1 MKQYNNRIF
10 NDYNQ
15 FLSDVPNNSDRI
27 SMKKEL
33 SPLIYEMQKYNINS
47 PYNFVDI
54 MMRFNLPREVIA
66 EFLKKMNDVLL
77 SNRLISK
84 TNAFEKNTILTYY
97 SLVEPQKMMNKFKEY
112 VKEKYPYFR
121 NKENLFTEINKEI
134 IKIKDKITE
143 ANENS
148 DSDGFENLYD
158 SPGSPDTMEQF
169 SIIDETEIHNDVF
182 DFDGIEPFDNFN
194 EDIFGVGL
202 Y

>member
-10 NDYNQ
+10 NDFNE
-15 FLSDVPNNSDRI
+15 FLSDIPNNPDRK

-33 SPLIYEMQKYNINS
+33 SPLIHEMQKYNINS

-66 EFLKKMNDVLL
+66 GFLKKMNDGSL

-112 VKEKYPYFR
+112 VTEKYPYFR
-121 NKENLFTEINKEI
+121 NKDNLFTEINKEI
-134 IKIKDKITE
+134 IKITE
-143 ANENS
+143 TNKNT
-148 DSDGFENLYD
+148 DSDDFENLNN
-158 SPGSPDTMEQF
+158 SPGSPETMEQF
-169 SIIDETEIHNDVF
+169 SIIDETEIPNDVF
-182 DFDGIEPFDNFN
+182 DFDGIEPFDNIN
-194 EDIFGVGL
+194 EDIFGVYL
-202 Y
+202 N